1 MTDLRDI
8 GLTEYEAAVYRTLLS
23 TGPTTAS
30 ELSDVSGVPA
40 GRIYDVLGELENKG
54 MLRIQNANTPKVYA
68 PVDPE
73 TALDRRVEAKREE
86 MERIV
91 EEYERTAAELRER
104 LDATSPDEGFWT
116 VAMGPEDSLSLLE
129 ERLRTANE
137 RIIIVANAP
146 STAVD
151 MLEMSDRIAAALET
165 VVEQG
170 VDASILLDEEV
181 IAAYPEVVHRRH
193 RRLLEAHDNCELRV
207 GEGITGSFT
216 LIDRAEICVSVPNPL
231 ADGETLALIDLT
243 DPAFATRA
251 AEEFDP
257 RWAAARR
264 VPLDGAES

>member
-8 GLTEYEAAVYRTLLS
+8 GLTEYEARVYRTLLS

-30 ELSDVSGVPA
+30 ELSNASGVPS
-40 GRIYDVLGELENKG
+40 GRIYDVLSELETKR

-73 TALDRRVEAKREE
+73 TALDRRVEDKRRE
-86 MERIV
+86 MATIV
-91 EEYERTAAELRER
+91 EAYEQTATELSER
-104 LDATSPDEGFWT
+104 LDATNPDEEFWT

-129 ERLRTANE
+129 DRLRTANE
-137 RIIIVANAP
+137 RVIIVANAP

-151 MLEMSDRIAAALET
+151 MIEMGDRISAALET

-170 VDASILLDEEV
+170 VEASILLDR
-181 IAAYPEVVHRRH
+181 EVVQSYPDVIHRRH
-193 RRLLEAHDNCELRV
+193 RRLLAEYPNCELRV

-251 AEEFDP
+251 AEVFDP
-257 RWAAARR
+257 HWAAAES
-264 VPLDGAES
+264 VPSDGAEP